1 MATKAPLKSLRIKHF
16 RGATKDFSLKFDAS
30 KLLTLI
36 YGENGT
42 GKTTI
47 ADAFDFVGNAKV
59 GSLENRGLGVLKPYW
74 PTLGQ
79 PHTNILVEVAMGAH
93 VWKAQSTSKG
103 VSVTPPDADR
113 PKVEVLRRASILSLV
128 QEAPKEKYDALKPFI
143 DISLAEQAEAALRK
157 QVKESESALNIAA
170 NRIAENRE
178 TLTRLHQESGSAEA
192 SSLVWAQAILQS
204 PPSDP
209 TEVVE
214 KLRLGKTAIETVERM
229 RDSID
234 SARAESQVA
243 ADSLSSAVDSMAK
256 IEAAALAEDAAFE
269 RILSAAKDH
278 FAQHPEGDHCPLCE
292 SRERVA
298 DLADRV
304 SARLAK
310 LKAVTDARN
319 SLGQAQSSA
328 ASKQAVFSSAVT
340 RSKQAAVVAREKV
353 QLLAEQWAAMSPGLA
368 AVLDQIAEQGMF
380 DSAAVDVLLGA
391 STSGGA
397 LITELEGKKTWY
409 ATVKTV
415 YEQYQ
420 TNLDKQ
426 KVVSQVLPR
435 LNAALFICE
444 NERKAFLDAILSS
457 IAQEVGR
464 LYETIHPGEG
474 LNKISLKLDPN
485 KTGSVDLSAQ
495 FLSSQDQ
502 PPHAYF
508 SESHLDS
515 LGLCIFLALAALREP
530 ERTLVVMDDVLGSID
545 EPHVDRL
552 IEMLYDES
560 KKFRHTLIT
569 THYQPWREKF
579 RWGWLKNGQCE
590 MMELGAWDAN
600 TGIATAKLSQAPLIE
615 LRQHLSAT
623 PPRLQSACATAGV
636 LLEAICDFLTVR
648 YECDVPRKKGRLT
661 LGDLLP
667 KVCEKK
673 LVAALRVEVKGADGS
688 YSEVKIGDKLKALN
702 EMAQLRNIFGCHYA
716 DLAHHL
722 PQKDALDFAIL
733 VHEVGAALIC
743 DDEGW
748 PGSDKSGS
756 YWATR
761 QETRR
766 LHPLKKPS

>member
-1 MATKAPLKSLRIKHF
+1 MATKAPLRFLRIKHF
-16 RGATKDFSLKFDAS
+16 RGSTKDFSLKFDPS
-30 KLLTLI
+30 KSLTLI

-47 ADAFDFVGNAKV
+47 SDAFDFLGNAKV
-59 GSLENRGLGVLKPYW
+59 GSLEDRGLGVLKPYW
-74 PTLGQ
+74 STLGQ
-79 PHTNILVEVAMGAH
+79 PHSNILVEVTMGAR
-93 VWKAQSTSKG
+93 VWKAQSASKG
-103 VSVTPPDADR
+103 VSVTPVDAER
-113 PKVEVLRRASILSLV
+113 PKVEVLRRALMLSLV
-128 QEAPKEKYDALKPFI
+128 QEAPKQKYDALKPFI

-157 QVKESESALNIAA
+157 QVKESEGTLNIAA

-178 TLTRLHQESGSAEA
+178 TLMRLHQESGSTEP
-192 SSLVWAQAILQS
+192 SFLVWAAAVLLN
-204 PPSDP
+204 PPAEP
-209 TEVVE
+209 GEQIE
-214 KLRLGKTAIETVERM
+214 KLRSAQKALEAVERM
-229 RDSID
+229 RDSLNGA
-234 SARAESQVA
+234 SAESQTAVEA
-243 ADSLSSAVDSMAK
+243 FSSAKSALAQ

-278 FAQHPEGDHCPLCE
+278 FAQHPVGDQCPLCE
-292 SRERVA
+292 SGARVV

-304 SARLAK
+304 TARLAK
-310 LKAVTDARN
+310 LKAVTEARKT
-319 SLGQAQSSA
+319 LAQAQSDA
-328 ASKQAVFSSAVT
+328 TSKQAVLDSAVMSS
-340 RSKQAAVVAREKV
+340 RQAAVVAREKI
-353 QLLAEQWAAMSPGLA
+353 QLPADQLAAMSPALVSILDEVADQGALDANAIEVLGTA
-368 AVLDQIAEQGMF
+368 AEAAGNLIAEL
-380 DSAAVDVLLGA
+380 D
-391 STSGGA
+391 
-397 LITELEGKKTWY
+397 GKKTWH

-420 TNLDKQ
+420 TNIDNQ

-435 LNAALFICE
+435 LTAALAICE
-444 NERKAFLDAILSS
+444 RERKAFLDAILSS

-464 LYETIHPGEG
+464 LYEIIHPGEG

-590 MMELGAWDAN
+590 MMELGVWDAN
-600 TGIATAKLSQAPLIE
+600 AGIVSAKPSQAPLIE
-615 LRQHLSAT
+615 LRQHLAAD
-623 PPRLQSACATAGV
+623 PPLLQSACASAGV
-636 LLEAICDFLTVR
+636 LLEAMCDFLTVR

-673 LVAALRVEVKGADGS
+673 LVAALRTEVKGVDGV
-688 YSEVKIGDKLKALN
+688 YAEIKIGDKLKALN
-702 EMAQLRNIFGCHYA
+702 EMAQLRNIFGCHFSE
-716 DLAHHL
+716 LAHHL
-722 PQKDALDFAIL
+722 PHKDALEFATL

>member
-16 RGATKDFSLKFDAS
+16 RGSTKDFSLKFDTS
-30 KLLTLI
+30 KSLTLI

-47 ADAFDFVGNAKV
+47 SDAFDFVGNAKV

-79 PHTNILVEVAMGAH
+79 PHTNILVEVAMGEN
-93 VWKAQSTSKG
+93 VWKAQATSKG
-103 VSVTPPDADR
+103 VSVTPTDADR

-178 TLTRLHQESGSAEA
+178 TLTRLHQESGSTEA
-192 SSLVWAQAILQS
+192 SFLVWAQAILQS

-209 TEVVE
+209 IQDVG
-214 KLRLGKTAIETVERM
+214 KLRGGQTTIETVERM

-234 SARAESQVA
+234 SASAESQLA
-243 ADSLSSAVDSMAK
+243 AGSLSSAVDTLAK

-278 FAQHPEGDHCPLCE
+278 FAKHPVGDYCPLCE
-292 SRERVA
+292 SGERVA

-304 SARLAK
+304 SARLAN
-310 LKAVTDARN
+310 LKAVTDARTA
-319 SLGQAQSSA
+319 LRQAQSSA
-328 ASKQAVFSSAVT
+328 ASKQAVFSSAIA
-340 RSKQAAVVAREKV
+340 RSKQAAAVAREKV
-353 QLLAEQWAAMSPGLA
+353 QLLADQWAAMSPALA
-368 AVLDQIAEQGMF
+368 AVLDRIAEQGMI
-380 DSAAVDVLLGA
+380 DSAAVEVLLGA
-391 STSGGA
+391 SKSAGA

-435 LNAALFICE
+435 LNAALVICE

-457 IAQEVGR
+457 IAKEVGR
-464 LYETIHPGEG
+464 LYEIIHPGEG

-615 LRQHLSAT
+615 LRQHLSVT
-623 PPRLQSACATAGV
+623 PPLLQSACATAGV

-673 LVAALRVEVKGADGS
+673 LIAALRIEVKGADGS

-722 PQKDALDFAIL
+722 PQKDALDFATL